1 MTTLSPGSYGGDVSA
16 SVIVYGPDGKMYP
29 NPAAAMAAGVTNYTM
44 TPPATTGAAPAANI
58 PTYGYELQRMMQQY
72 GVNSPV
78 APRTSDQKLL
88 DQYFTKLNTP
98 MYEQPS
104 GNALF
109 NKYLDIGMGKI
120 AAPSGPMT
128 DFFPGQAV
136 CPEGQRYDPV
146 TTKCVSVTAPGGVAE
161 AGRITTGTPNIGG
174 NQCPPGF
181 NFDPATRSCVP
192 TPITNIPADNRS
204 ISAQQP
210 MPNCPPGFVLDRVN
224 RICVPEVKE
233 EQPGPVIIS
242 EPATMLPC
250 QKGYVRNE
258 SGNCVPDPEQ
268 VALVNKYYG
277 KGAGGYDLYSAVQK
291 GDLNLNVARDVIGA
305 NVVDPWLSKA
315 VDPDKTFSSWAIQNL
330 ATQRDNNQQATGG
343 SGAEKL
349 FDLYQQG
356 SVGLGEIEDALGKTK
371 VQNWMKAYRPDAY
384 KSAYGLAEG
393 GRVDFDSMVK
403 KYQVGGLNRMSGFNP
418 MVMGQQEEDPYT
430 PPMFIE
436 PGLRDMM
443 DRYDMRP
450 EQMIRSGSMAAAPA
464 AAPSITAPQS
474 MATPQSGMMSAR
486 ERYDEAAGRLRST
499 IEELSQAAPSKGP
512 SKAEM
517 YFRLAAAFG
526 RPTATG
532 NFFESLGEAGQ
543 EMAKYKAEQRA
554 AESSSAEQRR
564 NLALELAK
572 FDVTQAK
579 DLMEVERNLLTAQ
592 GPYGEQAA
600 DEGLVRGTPAFT
612 ARVQELSNQALEQER
627 LRYASQVLRE
637 ERMGNAIPAGMQ
649 SRAAEKA
656 DIIDAS
662 NTALATLQEALR
674 INPVTYGGGWREF
687 TERMAT
693 GNFDPDSAQAKA
705 TATQA
710 NLLERGALQQLKI
723 IFSGATSDQESRM
736 LLAMEGLGS
745 VSRDVRADIIQ
756 NSISLIEARKQG
768 AEKAL
773 SDILGRR
780 FASYDDI
787 VIEGTEQEGMGNG
800 E

>member
-1 MTTLSPGSYGGDVSA
+1 M
-16 SVIVYGPDGKMYP
+16 
-29 NPAAAMAAGVTNYTM
+29 
-44 TPPATTGAAPAANI
+44 
-58 PTYGYELQRMMQQY
+58 
-72 GVNSPV
+72 
-78 APRTSDQKLL
+78 
-88 DQYFTKLNTP
+88 
-98 MYEQPS
+98 
-104 GNALF
+104 
-109 NKYLDIGMGKI
+109 
-120 AAPSGPMT
+120 
-128 DFFPGQAV
+128 
-136 CPEGQRYDPV
+136 
-146 TTKCVSVTAPGGVAE
+146 
-161 AGRITTGTPNIGG
+161 
-174 NQCPPGF
+174 
-181 NFDPATRSCVP
+181 
-192 TPITNIPADNRS
+192 
-204 ISAQQP
+204 
-210 MPNCPPGFVLDRVN
+210 
-224 RICVPEVKE
+224 
-233 EQPGPVIIS
+233 
-242 EPATMLPC
+242 
-250 QKGYVRNE
+250 
-258 SGNCVPDPEQ
+258 
-268 VALVNKYYG
+268 
-277 KGAGGYDLYSAVQK
+277 QK

-305 NVVDPWLSKA
+305 DVVDPWLSKA

>member
-1 MTTLSPGSYGGDVSA
+1 
-16 SVIVYGPDGKMYP
+16 MYP

-44 TPPATTGAAPAANI
+44 TPPATTGTAPVANI

-72 GVNSPV
+72 GVNAPV

-88 DQYFTKLNTP
+88 DQYFSKLNTP

-109 NKYLDIGMGKI
+109 NKYLDIGMGKV

-210 MPNCPPGFVLDRVN
+210 MPNCPPGFVLDPVN
-224 RICVPEVKE
+224 RICVPEVKA
-233 EQPGPVIIS
+233 EQPAPGTPAPVTPT
-242 EPATMLPC
+242 PAPC
-250 QKGYVRNE
+250 QSGYVRNE

-305 NVVDPWLSKA
+305 DVVDPWLSKA

-418 MVMGQQEEDPYT
+418 MVMGQQEQDPYT

-474 MATPQSGMMSAR
+474 MATPQPGMMSAR

-543 EMAKYKAEQRA
+543 EMAQYKAEQRA

-579 DLMEVERNLLTAQ
+579 DLMQAERELMSAQ
-592 GPYGEQAA
+592 GPYGKQAA

-612 ARVQELSNQALEQER
+612 ARVQELSEQALEQER
-627 LRYASQVLRE
+627 LKYATQVLRE
-637 ERMGNAIPAGMQ
+637 ERLGSAIPAGMQ
-649 SRAAEKA
+649 ARAAEKA

-693 GNFDPDSAQAKA
+693 GDFDPDSPQAKA

-773 SDILGRR
+773 SDIQGRR
-780 FASYDDI
+780 FASYGDI
-787 VIEGTEQEGMGNG
+787 GIEGTEQEGMGNG